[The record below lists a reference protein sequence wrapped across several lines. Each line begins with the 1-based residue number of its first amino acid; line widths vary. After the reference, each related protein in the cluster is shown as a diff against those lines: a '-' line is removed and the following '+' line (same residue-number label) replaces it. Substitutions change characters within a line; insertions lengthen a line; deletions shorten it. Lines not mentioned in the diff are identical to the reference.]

1 MSWLWQKR
9 EAVLD
14 FYRIMTLG
22 HRSTRVVAA
31 LKGAALRLARALL
44 GAWLVVGPFVGVYA
58 RETDALIVV
67 LVLLAAA
74 YGFVAG
80 RCSSAGAACLKPIL
94 RDGVTLLAVVWI
106 AGASGSLLG
115 ALRLHEYRWLFA
127 ALLLAGFWLAEFIRV
142 SKHAA
147 RA

>member
-1 MSWLWQKR
+1 
-9 EAVLD
+9 V
-14 FYRIMTLG
+14 
-22 HRSTRVVAA
+22 
-31 LKGAALRLARALL
+31 LRLARALL

-80 RCSSAGAACLKPIL
+80 RCSSAGLACLKPIL
-94 RDGVTLLAVVWI
+94 VDGAALLAVVWI

-127 ALLLAGFWLAEFIRV
+127 ALLLAGFWLAEFLRARGR
-142 SKHAA
+142 AA